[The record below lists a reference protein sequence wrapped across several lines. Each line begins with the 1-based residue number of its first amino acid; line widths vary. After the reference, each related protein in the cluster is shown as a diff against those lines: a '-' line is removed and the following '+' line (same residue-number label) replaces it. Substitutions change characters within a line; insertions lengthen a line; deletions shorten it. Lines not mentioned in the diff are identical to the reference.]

1 MCLKEGKNEWMKRI
15 KRTISSESNEEKKKH
30 FRLKN
35 KTKKETKKKNGMK
48 EMWIMLVSWGGI
60 TKMCVV

>member
-1 MCLKEGKNEWMKRI
+1 MCLKEGKNEWM

-35 KTKKETKKKNGMK
+35 ETKKETKKKNGMK
-48 EMWIMLVSWGGI
+48 KMWIMLVSWGGI